1 MGLERFFDK
10 TVTQKRKASSTGNA
24 VEAWATVSTTLKCC
38 IYPVTPS
45 DTVAFKSIYL
55 RFKITHKMNCSVSE
69 DIKVDDK
76 IVNGTDEYIIPTQP
90 RSWTKFLEIYLSEV
104 A

>member
-45 DTVAFKSIYL
+45 DAAAFKSIFIRL
-55 RFKITHKMNCSVSE
+55 SISHKMNCSVSE
-69 DIKVDDK
+69 DIDIDDK
-76 IVNGTDEYIIPTQP
+76 IVVNSNEYIVK
-90 RSWTKFLEIYLSEV
+90 RVNSWTKFLEIYLSEV